1 MSFTAQDVK
10 TLREKTGAGMMEC
23 KKALDAASG
32 DMEKAV
38 EHLRK
43 QGLAAASKKAG
54 RVAAEGAV
62 RAFVSSDGK
71 TAALVELNC
80 ETDFVAKTDDF
91 LGLADQIAQLVV
103 NQKLTT
109 VESVLAHKLGDLT
122 VEQAI
127 SEKIA
132 KMGEKITLR
141 RLEFFHGAG
150 SYMTSYIHG
159 AGSIGTVV
167 EIGLGDGSKASSSQ
181 FIEFSKDLAMHT
193 AAAAPRY
200 LTKQE
205 VPQDAI
211 LKELEIY
218 KEVLRKEGKKE
229 EMLDKIAEGK
239 LGKFYE
245 DVCLMHQPFV
255 KDPKTKITQLLE
267 SHGKTVG
274 TELAIRR
281 FARFVLGEGI
291 EKKQGD
297 FAAEV
302 MSQVKV

>member
-10 TLREKTGAGMMEC
+10 SLREKTGAGMMEC
-23 KKALDAASG
+23 KKALDASG
-32 DMEKAV
+32 GDLEKAV
-38 EHLRK
+38 EYLRK

-62 RAFVSSDGK
+62 RVALSQDSSV
-71 TAALVELNC
+71 AALVELNC
-80 ETDFVAKTDDF
+80 ETDFVAKTDEF
-91 LGLADQIAQLVV
+91 LALADRIAALAVQLRPS
-103 NQKLTT
+103 
-109 VESVLAHKLGDLT
+109 SVDALLAHKDGELT
-122 VEQAI
+122 VEQHI

-132 KMGEKITLR
+132 KIGEKITLR
-141 RLEFFHGAG
+141 RISVFDSGFQ
-150 SYMTSYIHG
+150 TSYIHG
-159 AGSIGTVV
+159 GGSIGTVV
-167 EIGLGDGSKASSSQ
+167 ELSVKPQSLSTNSDFQDFA
-181 FIEFSKDLAMHT
+181 KDIAMHT
-193 AAAAPRY
+193 AAAAPRH
-200 LTKQE
+200 LTKDE
-205 VPQDAI
+205 VPSEAV

-245 DVCLMHQPFV
+245 DVCLVHQPFV
-255 KDPKTKITQLLE
+255 KDPKVKIQQLLE
-267 SHGKTVG
+267 SKAKAFGG
-274 TELAIRR
+274 EISIRR
-281 FARFVLGEGI
+281 FVRFVLGEGI

>member
-32 DMEKAV
+32 NMEKAI

-54 RVAAEGAV
+54 RIAAEGAV
-62 RAFVSSDGK
+62 RAFVSSDCK
-71 TAALVELNC
+71 SAALVELNC

-91 LGLADQIAQLVV
+91 LGLADQIASLVV
-103 NQKLTT
+103 SQKLES
-109 VESVLAHKLGDLT
+109 VESVLASKIGELT

-132 KMGEKITLR
+132 KIGEKITLR
-141 RLEFFHGAG
+141 RLELFQGSG
-150 SYMTSYIHG
+150 SYMVSYIHG

-167 EIGLGDGSKASSSQ
+167 EIGLGDVNKAQASD
-181 FIEFSKDLAMHT
+181 FVEFSKDLAMHT

-200 LTKQE
+200 LAKDE
-205 VPQDAI
+205 VPQEAI

-245 DVCLMHQPFV
+245 DVCLLHQPFV

-267 SHGKTVG
+267 SHGKKLG
-274 TELAIRR
+274 TELVIRR